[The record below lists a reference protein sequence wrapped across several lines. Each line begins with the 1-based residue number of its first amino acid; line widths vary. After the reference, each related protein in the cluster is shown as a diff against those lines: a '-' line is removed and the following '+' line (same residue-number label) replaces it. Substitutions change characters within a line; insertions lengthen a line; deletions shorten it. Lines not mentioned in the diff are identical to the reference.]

1 MKHVTI
7 YTTTTCHFCHLA
19 KNWFQEHGIEYK
31 EKNVESDAA
40 AQREMIEK
48 TGQFGVPVIEI
59 AGETPGEEPAYLI
72 GFDREGLA
80 AHLGVS

>member
-1 MKHVTI
+1 MKKVTI

-19 KNWFQEHGIEYK
+19 KNFFKENGVEYV

-40 AQREMIEK
+40 AQKEMIEK

-59 AGETPGEEPAYLI
+59 AEEGKEPSYLI
-72 GFDREGLA
+72 GFDREGLVA
-80 AHLGVS
+80 QLGLSA